1 MRVFNK
7 NKNEIVTTKE
17 EYNLTENVKVADVK
31 QYLQDEYKR
40 AYERETIIKRLENRI
55 IFLEEEKVKYD
66 ALLVISDEN
75 RTRLLNKESEIKEL
89 KNIISELKENIKALK
104 NTNTNIELNS
114 IKILKEKDEEIKL
127 LKKELK
133 KFKPKE
139 GKK

>member
-1 MRVFNK
+1 MRIFNK

-17 EYNLTENVKVADVK
+17 KYNLTENVKVADVK
-31 QYLQDEYKR
+31 QYLQDEYNR
-40 AYERETIIKRLENRI
+40 AYEREATIKILEKRI

-114 IKILKEKDEEIKL
+114 TKLLKEKDEEIKL

>member
-1 MRVFNK
+1 MRIFNK

-17 EYNLTENVKVADVK
+17 KYNLTENVKVADVK
-31 QYLQDEYKR
+31 QYLQDEYNR
-40 AYERETIIKRLENRI
+40 AYEREATIKRLENRI
-55 IFLEEEKVKYD
+55 IFLEEEKVKYE

-75 RTRLLNKESEIKEL
+75 RTRLLNKESELKEL

-133 KFKPKE
+133 KYKPKE
-139 GKK
+139 IKK